1 LQDAEIALEDSKEY
15 DMCIDSAQRVLTQ
28 EPNEQNVRF
37 IAFHY
42 LCKCYTGNSEPTRA
56 IENCKQALKI
66 IREPGVI
73 CDSAEAYL
81 AAEMFDDGK
90 SQFHSR
96 YIL

>member
-1 LQDAEIALEDSKEY
+1 
-15 DMCIDSAQRVLTQ
+15 MCIDSAQRALTQ

-42 LCKCYTGNSEPTRA
+42 LCKCYTGNSEATRA

-66 IREPGVI
+66 MREPGII

-90 SQFHSR
+90 SFNNHNQIYFMISD
-96 YIL
+96 YE